1 MLLGAV
7 VFYLKSGH
15 FFFFFLHRFTLNNG
29 KFLCSNPV
37 SPWTKKAMRKLDE
50 EAKQKRNHRFGLA
63 PDAPKESTEGLLTA
77 TMMPLTSR
85 WPQVPAS
92 VAMPMEKSRAE
103 SPANVKSS
111 TPKKQKQRRKGR
123 NKVGKRKSTSRIKIK
138 IKIKKQPVLLHTSS
152 FTMSSYK

>member
-1 MLLGAV
+1 MAT
-7 VFYLKSGH
+7 

-37 SPWTKKAMRKLDE
+37 SPWTKKAMRKLNK
-50 EAKQKRNHRFGLA
+50 EAKQKRNHRFRLA

-138 IKIKKQPVLLHTSS
+138 IKIKKQPVLLHTSA
-152 FTMSSYK
+152 FTKSSYK

>member
-37 SPWTKKAMRKLDE
+37 SPWTKKAMRKLNK
-50 EAKQKRNHRFGLA
+50 EAKQKRNHRFRLA

-103 SPANVKSS
+103 SPLVYTKEVKA
-111 TPKKQKQRRKGR
+111 KKE
-123 NKVGKRKSTSRIKIK
+123 GKEQSWEEEKYIKNQDQNQDQEATS
-138 IKIKKQPVLLHTSS
+138 VASH
-152 FTMSSYK
+152 FCFY